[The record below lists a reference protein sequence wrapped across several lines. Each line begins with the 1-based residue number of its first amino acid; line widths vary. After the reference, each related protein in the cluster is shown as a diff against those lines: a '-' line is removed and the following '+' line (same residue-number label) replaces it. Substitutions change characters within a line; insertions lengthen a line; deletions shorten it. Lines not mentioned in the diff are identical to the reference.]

1 MVVLFFDRKASQLFA
16 FLDIVEGEGHWDD
29 CGHCH
34 LSKVKPVYH
43 LQPTERVPPHLQS
56 EKLGPGRTSFSP
68 HLHLTER
75 VPPHLQSEKL
85 GPGRTSFSPHL
96 HLTEHVP
103 LHLQLEK
110 LGPGRTG
117 FLPSAHGTHTAA
129 PAIKKPGFE
138 LRTLTGRGKG
148 SIPLVCL

>member
-16 FLDIVEGEGHWDD
+16 FLDIVEGEGHWND

-43 LQPTERVPPHLQS
+43 LQP
-56 EKLGPGRTSFSP
+56 
-68 HLHLTER
+68 TER

>member
-43 LQPTERVPPHLQS
+43 LQPA
-56 EKLGPGRTSFSP
+56 
-68 HLHLTER
+68 ER